1 MVVEGGRITGLGP
14 NAQVRVPPRAQ
25 VVDGTGKYLIPGLW
39 DMHVHVAK
47 GGRPALPAY
56 VLNGVTSV
64 RDMGGDFALV
74 QAWRDEIARGTLL
87 GPRIKTAGP
96 ILEARWNYD
105 RMAARTRNVEP
116 IHRTRVPVGVIE
128 DAERV
133 VDSLARL
140 GVDFLK
146 VRTVQSRNTYRAI
159 AAAARRHGLMLTGHA
174 PPYPV
179 QEIVAGGQRSVEH
192 GLARPLS
199 ALPDSERTF
208 ALRELPGAG
217 VAMVTTLVNFPS
229 SLLVP
234 VGDVRA
240 ALDDSVGRAH
250 PGMRFVGRGLR
261 DDWLE
266 QASERGPDTTG
277 ALPAYFAQTVQTMR
291 ELHRAGVTIMPGTD
305 VAVLLVYPGSSLHEE
320 LALLVEQ
327 VGMTP
332 MEAIVSATSK
342 PAAFFGMQAQLG
354 TIAPGRIADL
364 VLLDRNPLENI
375 RHTREI
381 AGVVQG
387 GAYLSRDALRAIDGA
402 VTALVAHP
410 ATASRP

>member
-1 MVVEGGRITGLGP
+1 
-14 NAQVRVPPRAQ
+14 
-25 VVDGTGKYLIPGLW
+25 
-39 DMHVHVAK
+39 
-47 GGRPALPAY
+47 
-56 VLNGVTSV
+56 
-64 RDMGGDFALV
+64 
-74 QAWRDEIARGTLL
+74 
-87 GPRIKTAGP
+87 
-96 ILEARWNYD
+96 
-105 RMAARTRNVEP
+105 
-116 IHRTRVPVGVIE
+116 
-128 DAERV
+128 
-133 VDSLARL
+133 
-140 GVDFLK
+140 
-146 VRTVQSRNTYRAI
+146 
-159 AAAARRHGLMLTGHA
+159 MLTGHA

-229 SLLVP
+229 SLLVSA
-234 VGDVRA
+234 GDVRA

-250 PGMRFVGRGLR
+250 PGCGSSAAGS
-261 DDWLE
+261 
-266 QASERGPDTTG
+266 ATTG
-277 ALPAYFAQTVQTMR
+277 WSRRRSAAPIRPGRCPRTSRRPVQTMR

-364 VLLDRNPLENI
+364 VLLDRNPLESI

-402 VTALVAHP
+402 VTALAARP